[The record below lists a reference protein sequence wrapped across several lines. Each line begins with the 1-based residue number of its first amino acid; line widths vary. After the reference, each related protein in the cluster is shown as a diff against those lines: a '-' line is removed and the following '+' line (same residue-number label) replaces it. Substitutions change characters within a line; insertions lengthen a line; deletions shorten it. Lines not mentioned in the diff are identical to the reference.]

1 MNVKKTYQYIY
12 NNNEDELDRL
22 TINSWRITKA
32 RMKLRVTKEQ
42 PFPSI
47 TLLLR
52 QFRNTSYAQLMV
64 QTHHTQPL
72 QSTSAHKGKE
82 SLI

>member
-1 MNVKKTYQYIY
+1 MSKNLSKYIY
-12 NNNEDELDRL
+12 NNNEDELDPL

-32 RMKLRVTKEQ
+32 RMKG

-72 QSTSAHKGKE
+72 QSTSTHKGKE

>member
-22 TINSWRITKA
+22 TINSW
-32 RMKLRVTKEQ
+32 MKLRVTKEQ